1 MINCIGRDQ
10 DANRGRAAQ
19 LLRGGL
25 IAAPP
30 VRLWHPLP
38 SLRLASSLPI
48 AAITVEHVSKDPSYP
63 HGIFRRVRSPAKRR
77 EGVKVVIIFECSVF
91 NGLNWFS

>member
-1 MINCIGRDQ
+1 MINRIGRDG

-48 AAITVEHVSKDPSYP
+48 AAITVEHVSKDP
-63 HGIFRRVRSPAKRR
+63 F
-77 EGVKVVIIFECSVF
+77 
-91 NGLNWFS
+91 